1 MNLRVLTF
9 LCLLFPCLVFA
20 QKKVKPKMFVYG
32 SDITALSAAIQ
43 AARSNVPTVMLM
55 DKPILAEEITSEVL
69 QIEGNKNLDGGIW
82 MGILME
88 MAISKTRDDSLAQVV
103 KKDFN
108 PQLARNAI
116 DKYMRELPNLT
127 VIKEQQI
134 SKVSRNKRNWEIVL
148 SNRQK
153 YEVLS
158 VVDASEDAGLLKAS
172 GLKLDSA
179 VQGGYTKAK
188 DMGLA
193 ISRTTLAVGELDKAS
208 SVVFLKDLLDFEKEN
223 LFDIGRLRSLA
234 KSADNIGFRSSFG
247 QAIGATAGYTAFFKT
262 DSKKIDIRKLQ
273 AELLAFKA
281 RLIPYQDVEVKD
293 PHFGA
298 IQKCY
303 LTGVFL
309 GKEVDGKYN
318 FDGNQIVRFS
328 DVKNVLN
335 DIYTRS
341 QLWFLDNYREDEL
354 SWKDL
359 LGMIK
364 FISFKGDEVDRQI
377 AKEWKTKLKFEGEFS
392 PENKVTRDQFA
403 VVADLFSSS
412 FAKAINLDGTFVK

>member
-9 LCLLFPCLVFA
+9 LCLLFPCLVCA
-20 QKKVKPKMFVYG
+20 QKKAKPKMFVYG

-55 DKPILAEEITSEVL
+55 DRPILAEEITSEVL
-69 QIEGNKNLDGGIW
+69 QFEGNKNLDGGIW

-127 VIKEQQI
+127 VIKEQSI
-134 SKVSRNKRNWEIVL
+134 SKVTRNKRNWEIIL

-153 YEVLS
+153 FEVLS
-158 VVDASEDAGLLKAS
+158 VVDASEDAGLVKAS

-179 VQGGYTKAK
+179 LQGGYTQAK

-193 ISRTTLAVGELDKAS
+193 ISRTSLAVGELDKAS

-223 LFDIGRLRSLA
+223 LFDIGRLRSMA
-234 KSADNIGFRSSFG
+234 KSPDNIGFRSSFG

-293 PHFGA
+293 PHFAA

-303 LTGVFL
+303 LTGFFL
-309 GKEVDGKYN
+309 GKDVEGKYI
-318 FDGNQIVRFS
+318 FDGDQIVKFS
-328 DVKNVLN
+328 DVKPVLN

-354 SWKDL
+354 TWKDL

-364 FISFKGDEVDRQI
+364 FIAFKGDEVDRQI
-377 AKEWKTKLKFEGEFS
+377 AKDWKTKLKFEGEFS

-412 FAKAINLDGTFVK
+412 FAKAINLDGSFVK

>member
-9 LCLLFPCLVFA
+9 LCMLIPCLVCA
-20 QKKVKPKMFVYG
+20 QKKAKPKMFVYG

-127 VIKEQQI
+127 VIKEQSI
-134 SKVSRNKRNWEIVL
+134 SKVTRNKRNWEIVL

-153 YEVLS
+153 FEVLS
-158 VVDASEDAGLLKAS
+158 VVDASEDAGLVKAS

-179 VQGGYTKAK
+179 LQGGYTQAK

-193 ISRTTLAVGELDKAS
+193 ISRTSLAVGELDKVS

-223 LFDIGRLRSLA
+223 LFDIGRLRSMV
-234 KSADNIGFRSSFG
+234 KSPDNIGFRSSFG

-293 PHFGA
+293 THFAA

-303 LTGVFL
+303 LTGFFL
-309 GKEVDGKYN
+309 GKEVEGKYI
-318 FDGNQIVRFS
+318 FDGDQIVKFS
-328 DVKNVLN
+328 DVKTVLN

-354 SWKDL
+354 TWKDL

-364 FISFKGDEVDRQI
+364 FIAFKGDEVDRQI
-377 AKEWKTKLKFEGEFS
+377 AKDWKTKLKFEGEFS

-412 FAKAINLDGTFVK
+412 FAKAINLDGSFVK